1 MSSGLKSESS
11 DSDVHISHENQKKIN
26 RFAIMNGWIEEIQ
39 DSLATKQTLLTHLE
53 DAENDL
59 LLSDVL
65 MENPDMEI
73 PVLVGESFV
82 SFSSDEVQEH
92 IEGLKKR
99 TRGEIDALE
108 SRVKDIKC
116 EMDVL
121 KTALYEQFG
130 NNINLENDG
139 SVVERAPSFP
149 V

>member
-1 MSSGLKSESS
+1 MSDAA
-11 DSDVHISHENQKKIN
+11 DSP
-26 RFAIMNGWIEEIQ
+26 G
-39 DSLATKQTLLTHLE
+39 

-65 MENPDMEI
+65 MENPDMQI

-82 SFSSDEVQEH
+82 SFTNDEVQEH
-92 IEGLKKR
+92 IQGLKDR
-99 TRGEIDALE
+99 TKKEIEGLE
-108 SRVKDIKC
+108 SRVKTIKS

-149 V
+149 A

>member
-1 MSSGLKSESS
+1 MSGLKSESS

-39 DSLATKQTLLTHLE
+39 DSLSVKQTLLTHLE

-65 MENPDMEI
+65 MENPDMQI

-82 SFSSDEVQEH
+82 SFTNDEVQEH
-92 IEGLKKR
+92 IQGLKDR
-99 TRGEIDALE
+99 TKKEIEGLE
-108 SRVKDIKC
+108 SRVKTIKS

-149 V
+149 A